1 MFILLKTGAMLN
13 TIWLQDYYQGK
24 HNKNILVYLLVNG
37 VKIEEEYTSEQEV
50 QDKIQEITEQT
61 SSGSTTPK
69 FSIKVVTELPTTNIS
84 STTIYL
90 LKTGEEDSNLYSEY
104 IYVNNKWELLGT
116 QKMDLSNY
124 YTKEEVDK
132 MLQWKEY

>member
-1 MFILLKTGAMLN
+1 MFILLKSGTMLN

-84 STTIYL
+84 STTI
-90 LKTGEEDSNLYSEY
+90 
-104 IYVNNKWELLGT
+104 
-116 QKMDLSNY
+116 
-124 YTKEEVDK
+124 
-132 MLQWKEY
+132 

>member
-1 MFILLKTGAMLN
+1 MFILLKSGAMLN

-69 FSIKVVTELPTTNIS
+69 FNIKVVDELPTTNIS
-84 STTIYL
+84 ETTIYL
-90 LKTGEEDSNLYSEY
+90 LKTGDEEDNMYSEY
-104 IYVNNKWELLGT
+104 IYVNDDWELLGT
-116 QKMDLSNY
+116 QKLDLSNY
-124 YTKEEVDK
+124 YNKQEIDT
-132 MLQWKEY
+132 MFQWKEY

>member
-1 MFILLKTGAMLN
+1 MFILLKSGAMLN

-37 VKIEEEYTSEQEV
+37 VKIEEEYTSKQEV

>member
-1 MFILLKTGAMLN
+1 MFILLKSGAMLN

>member
-1 MFILLKTGAMLN
+1 MFILLKSGAMLN
-13 TIWLQDYYQGK
+13 TIWIQDYYQGK

-84 STTIYL
+84 NTTIYL

>member
-1 MFILLKTGAMLN
+1 MFILLKSGAMLN

-124 YTKEEVDK
+124 YTKEEVDR

>member
-1 MFILLKTGAMLN
+1 MFILLKSGAMLN

-50 QDKIQEITEQT
+50 QDKIQEITENIN
-61 SSGSTTPK
+61 SGSTTPK
-69 FSIKVVTELPTTNIS
+69 FNIKVVDKLPTTNIS
-84 STTIYL
+84 ETTIYL
-90 LKTGEEDSNLYSEY
+90 LRTGEEEDNMYSEY
-104 IYVNNKWELLGT
+104 IYVNDDWELLGT
-116 QKMDLSNY
+116 QKLDLSNY
-124 YTKEEVDK
+124 YNKQEIDT

>member
-1 MFILLKTGAMLN
+1 MFILLKSGTMLN

-24 HNKNILVYLLVNG
+24 HDKNILVYLLVNG

-50 QDKIQEITEQT
+50 QDRIQEITEQT

-124 YTKEEVDK
+124 
-132 MLQWKEY
+132 

>member
-1 MFILLKTGAMLN
+1 MFILLKPGAMLN
-13 TIWLQDYYQGK
+13 TIWLQDYYQGI

>member
-1 MFILLKTGAMLN
+1 MFILLKSGAMLN

-90 LKTGEEDSNLYSEY
+90 LKTGDILSHS
-104 IYVNNKWELLGT
+104 LLT
-116 QKMDLSNY
+116 LRK
-124 YTKEEVDK
+124 
-132 MLQWKEY
+132 

>member
-1 MFILLKTGAMLN
+1 MFILLKSGAMLN
-13 TIWLQDYYQGK
+13 TICLQDYYQGK

-90 LKTGEEDSNLYSEY
+90 L
-104 IYVNNKWELLGT
+104 
-116 QKMDLSNY
+116 
-124 YTKEEVDK
+124 
-132 MLQWKEY
+132 

>member
-1 MFILLKTGAMLN
+1 MFILLKSGAMLN

-50 QDKIQEITEQT
+50 QDRIQEITEQT

>member
-1 MFILLKTGAMLN
+1 MFILLKSGAMLN
-13 TIWLQDYYQGK
+13 TIWLQDYYQKK

>member
-1 MFILLKTGAMLN
+1 MFILLKSGAMLN

-24 HNKNILVYLLVNG
+24 HDKNILVYLLVNG

>member
-1 MFILLKTGAMLN
+1 MFILLKSGAMLN

-24 HNKNILVYLLVNG
+24 HNKNTLVYLLVNG

>member
-1 MFILLKTGAMLN
+1 MFILLKSGAMLN

-69 FSIKVVTELPTTNIS
+69 FSIKVVTELATTNIS

>member
-1 MFILLKTGAMLN
+1 MFILLKSGAMLN
-13 TIWLQDYYQGK
+13 TIWLQDYYQGI

-61 SSGSTTPK
+61 SLGSTTPK

>member
-1 MFILLKTGAMLN
+1 MFILLKSGAMLN
-13 TIWLQDYYQGK
+13 TIWLQNYYQGK

>member
-1 MFILLKTGAMLN
+1 MFILLKSGAMLN

-104 IYVNNKWELLGT
+104 IYVNNKWELRGT

>member
-1 MFILLKTGAMLN
+1 MFILLKSGAMLN

-84 STTIYL
+84 ETTIYL

>member
-1 MFILLKTGAMLN
+1 MFILLKSGAMLN
-13 TIWLQDYYQGK
+13 TIWLQDYYQGI

>member
-1 MFILLKTGAMLN
+1 MFILLKSGAMLN
-13 TIWLQDYYQGK
+13 TIWLQDYYRGK

>member
-1 MFILLKTGAMLN
+1 MFILLKSGAMLN

-50 QDKIQEITEQT
+50 QDKIQEVTEQT

-84 STTIYL
+84 NTTIYL

>member
-1 MFILLKTGAMLN
+1 MFILLKSGAMLN
-13 TIWLQDYYQGK
+13 TIWLQDYYQGI

-104 IYVNNKWELLGT
+104 IYVNSKWELLGT

>member
-1 MFILLKTGAMLN
+1 MFILLKSGAMLN

-61 SSGSTTPK
+61 SLGSTTPK

-84 STTIYL
+84 STTIFL

>member
-1 MFILLKTGAMLN
+1 MFILLKSGTMLN
-13 TIWLQDYYQGK
+13 TVWLQDYYQGK
-24 HNKNILVYLLVNG
+24 HDKTKLIYLMVNG
-37 VKIEEEYTSEQEV
+37 TKIVEEYDSEQEV
-50 QDKIQEITEQT
+50 QDKVQEITENIN
-61 SSGSTTPK
+61 SGSTTPK